1 MTRPDVYSASDYAGI
16 ETPRFK
22 AYYGYEETDPTTD
35 EWCFVVWKNGKEVF
49 RERNT
54 RLLQIANGE
63 GPVDMLL
70 AGLAL
75 YLSK

>member
-1 MTRPDVYSASDYAGI
+1 MKRPDIYVASDYAGI

-22 AYYGYEETDPTTD
+22 AYYGYEEVDPHTD
-35 EWCFVVWKNGKEVF
+35 EWCFVVWKNDKEVF
-49 RERNT
+49 RVRNT
-54 RLLQIANGE
+54 QLLDAACGD
-63 GPVDMLL
+63 GPKDMLI